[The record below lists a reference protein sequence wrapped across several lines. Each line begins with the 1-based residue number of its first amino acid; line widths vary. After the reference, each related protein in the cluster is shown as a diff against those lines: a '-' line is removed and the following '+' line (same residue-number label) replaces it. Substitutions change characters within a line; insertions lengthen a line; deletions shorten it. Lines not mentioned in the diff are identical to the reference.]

1 MPTYGSDAEALEAIR
16 RGNAHAFRH
25 FIAAYK
31 GAVERIVAGHVPRS
45 AVQDVAQEA
54 FIRAYNSL
62 GGYDSGRPF
71 ANWMSTLAL
80 RTCYDHLRGMYASR
94 ERTFSE
100 LAPEG
105 AEWLEG
111 VVDRA
116 SLEADAREQEKDAAG
131 KALDWALGQLPPL
144 ERMVLTLTALE
155 GHSVEEAAAMLE
167 MSAVNVR
174 VRAHRAR
181 KKLKGILEK
190 EMGR

>member
-1 MPTYGSDAEALEAIR
+1 MPTYGSDAEALDAIR
-16 RGNAHAFRH
+16 GGNVHAFRH

-45 AVQDVAQEA
+45 AVADVAQEA

-62 GGYDSGRPF
+62 GSYDSGRPF

-80 RTCYDHLRGMYASR
+80 RTCYDHLRSVYASR

-105 AEWLEG
+105 AEWLDG
-111 VVDRA
+111 AVDRA
-116 SLEADAREQEKDAAG
+116 SLEADARDREKDAASQ
-131 KALDWALGQLPPL
+131 ALDWALGHLPPL

-155 GHSVEEAAAMLE
+155 GRSVEEAAGLLE

-181 KKLKGILEK
+181 KKLKALLEK
-190 EMGR
+190 EMGA

>member
-16 RGNAHAFRH
+16 GGNAHAFRH
-25 FIAAYK
+25 FLAAYK

-45 AVQDVAQEA
+45 AVADVAQEA

-62 GGYDSGRPF
+62 DGYDPGRPF

-80 RTCYDHLRGMYASR
+80 RACYDHLRSVYANR

-100 LAPEG
+100 LSPEG
-105 AEWLEG
+105 SEWLEG

-116 SLEADAREQEKDAAG
+116 SVETYARDREKDAAG
-131 KALDWALGQLPPL
+131 EALAWALERLPPL

-155 GHSVEEAAAMLE
+155 GRSVEEAADLLE

-181 KKLKGILEK
+181 KKLRTLLEK
-190 EMGR
+190 EMGT

>member
-1 MPTYGSDAEALEAIR
+1 MPGYQSDAEALEAIR
-16 RGNAHAFRH
+16 AGNVHAFRH
-25 FIAAYK
+25 FVAAYK
-31 GAVERIVAGHVPRS
+31 GLVERIVAGHVPR
-45 AVQDVAQEA
+45 AAAPDVAQDA
-54 FIRAYNSL
+54 FVRAFNSL
-62 GGYDSGRPF
+62 DGYDGERPF
-71 ANWMSTLAL
+71 ANWMSTVAL
-80 RTCYDHLRGMYASR
+80 RACYDHLRSVYASR

-111 VVDRA
+111 VVDQA
-116 SLEADAREQEKDAAG
+116 SLEADARGREKDAAG
-131 KALDWALGQLPPL
+131 QVLAWALERLPPL

-167 MSAVNVR
+167 MTAVNVR

-181 KKLKGILEK
+181 KKLKTLLEK